1 MPARYTFLCLFLDE
15 KIKAIK
21 RKRRAKERPKMAVMV
36 ANLNIRK
43 SNQRKNARASNLLI
57 KFLKAIPK
65 INTAENDNRTEYLMW
80 DIKIEASL
88 IVPESFLVGS
98 ISILTRHTQIVLT
111 KIPIKKVVMTV
122 FHSLLEKLVQDP
134 IIMGSI
140 RSGNFILSTLSPIVV
155 SFEIGS
161 QRSSIKKSP
170 EKINGKYF
178 WSFIFSHFN
187 RKFDSKIQFIES
199 PIKERLI

>member
-21 RKRRAKERPKMAVMV
+21 RKRRVKESPKMAVMV

-43 SNQRKNARASNLLI
+43 SRQRKIITAINLLI
-57 KFLKAIPK
+57 RFLKAKHK
-65 INTAENDNRTEYLMW
+65 ISTAEKESNTEYLMC

-88 IVPESFLVGS
+88 MVPVSFLVGRTS
-98 ISILTRHTQIVLT
+98 KLTRYTQIVLT

-134 IIMGSI
+134 IIMGS
-140 RSGNFILSTLSPIVV
+140 RKSGNFILSTLSPIVV

-161 QRSSIKKSP
+161 QRSSIKKIP
-170 EKINGKYF
+170 EKIMGKYF
-178 WSFIFSHFN
+178 WSFIFFHFN
-187 RKFDSKIQFIES
+187 
-199 PIKERLI
+199 

>member
-1 MPARYTFLCLFLDE
+1 MLA
-15 KIKAIK
+15 
-21 RKRRAKERPKMAVMV
+21 
-36 ANLNIRK
+36 
-43 SNQRKNARASNLLI
+43 
-57 KFLKAIPK
+57 
-65 INTAENDNRTEYLMW
+65 
-80 DIKIEASL
+80 
-88 IVPESFLVGS
+88 
-98 ISILTRHTQIVLT
+98 

-170 EKINGKYF
+170 EKIMGKYF

-187 RKFDSKIQFIES
+187 WNFDSKSQFIES
-199 PIKERLI
+199 PIKERLIGTLPRLMLAARQEIKKTYAFLCVVFFSN